1 MSSKRFIYLSASEI
15 KYLES
20 QKKRSSVERERD
32 RAHALLLS
40 SRGYSMDSITSIF
53 NISRDTVTSWFNRWE
68 DLGVKGGLSDA
79 PKSGRPTIFSSSEQK
94 K

>member
-1 MSSKRFIYLSASEI
+1 
-15 KYLES
+15 
-20 QKKRSSVERERD
+20 
-32 RAHALLLS
+32 
-40 SRGYSMDSITSIF
+40 MDSITSIF
-53 NISRDTVTSWFNRWE
+53 NISRNTVTSWFNRWE